1 MRKLPKR
8 VIKRED
14 GRFYPQV
21 WFLWWHY
28 VWTDYYFSWVAESF
42 RNMDDAIHFLGS
54 ACETFSEPKSVTVV
68 WSDKGG
74 EE

>member
-8 VIKRED
+8 IIKRED

-21 WFLWWHY
+21 LFLWWHY
-28 VWTDYYFSWVAESF
+28 
-42 RNMDDAIHFLGS
+42 
-54 ACETFSEPKSVTVV
+54 V